1 MSALTV
7 KYNIFFLN
15 SKSYKTKKV
24 LGVGNCQICASVQNC
39 TTGQKCTKIFLH
51 DDTFAR
57 VDKIARRPY
66 YTKVHFCTKIFLH
79 ELNFFYTVFY

>member
-39 TTGQKCTKIFLH
+39 TTGQIARRYFCTMTLLH
-51 DDTFAR
+51 EWIKLHEDLITRRFTFAR
-57 VDKIARRPY
+57 KY
-66 YTKVHFCTKIFLH
+66 FCTS
-79 ELNFFYTVFY
+79 